1 MRKSKYTDEQIIGF
15 IQEVEA
21 GTTKVSDLARRIG
34 VTPTTF
40 FRWRAKFEGMDVA
53 QAKRLRALED
63 ENRRLKQIVADQ
75 TLDIQAQQEG
85 GEVTGEV
92 RSTQDSTGDLFV
104 LTVECAS
111 TEPDGFVLLG
121 GRVTSPEDAP
131 GFGSLNAYVL
141 RGR

>member
-75 TLDIQAQQEG
+75 TLDIQALKM
-85 GEVTGEV
+85 V
-92 RSTQDSTGDLFV
+92 
-104 LTVECAS
+104 A
-111 TEPDGFVLLG
+111 
-121 GRVTSPEDAP
+121 AKKW
-131 GFGSLNAYVL
+131 
-141 RGR
+141 